1 MLEYKSRMKPLGPR
15 RGSPPRTTPARPH
28 EQLTQNGPFAL
39 REELYERAIALPGVF
54 EGSDRV
60 STPLGTQAFL
70 LEPGHAGG
78 PPQAFLIGNE
88 FAHLHPDHDG
98 SIHLTL
104 PRNTSDE
111 IVARGWG
118 EVHIDTGAIR
128 RGTPIFVM
136 VYGPRDEDELEVVW
150 NIFRLSYEFACGDN
164 EKKRTGQR
172 LGSSGTRLLPCPAT
186 SIQ

>member
-1 MLEYKSRMKPLGPR
+1 MLKYESRTEALPAR

-28 EQLTQNGPFAL
+28 EQLTQNGPSAL
-39 REELYERAIALPGVF
+39 REELYERAVTLPGVV
-54 EGSDRV
+54 EGPDRV
-60 STPLGTQAFL
+60 STPLGTRAFL

-98 SIHLTL
+98 SMHLTL

-118 EVHIDTGAIR
+118 EVHIDTGFIR
-128 RGTPIFVM
+128 RGAPIFVM
-136 VYGPRDEDELEVVW
+136 VYGPRDEDELEVMW
-150 NIFRLSYEFACGDN
+150 SIFRLSYEFARGGN
-164 EKKRTGQR
+164 EPDGG
-172 LGSSGTRLLPCPAT
+172 LAP
-186 SIQ
+186 